1 MTMSRIWAV
10 CSGSGGVGKT
20 TVALSLAVCAAK
32 AGRRTILLD
41 ASGMARSADLFL
53 GMQNIVT
60 LDLADVASQQVDL
73 EAALYPVTQ
82 TQNLRF
88 ACASLYDGTA
98 IEELSGLLL
107 ALHSL
112 CELLVIDL
120 PAGCTFLGR
129 GVLCKGDELIVVLR
143 PDDASIRAAER
154 LLGVM
159 DSGEAERSLVLCR
172 VSRALLRQKIQYEE
186 DAVRM
191 TLDYPVLG
199 VVPEDESVPAA
210 ASKGKA
216 AEWDG
221 PAGRALRGIANALL
235 DGERT

>member
-1 MTMSRIWAV
+1 MSRIWAV

-20 TVALSLAVCAAK
+20 TIALSLAVCAAK
-32 AGRRTILLD
+32 AGQRTILLD
-41 ASGMARSADLFL
+41 ASGMARSADLAL
-53 GMQNIVT
+53 GLQSIVT
-60 LDLADVASQQVDL
+60 LDLADVASSQVPL
-73 EAALYPVTQ
+73 EAALYPVPEMED
-82 TQNLRF
+82 LRF

-112 CELLVIDL
+112 CDLLVIDL
-120 PAGCTFLGR
+120 PAGCAFLGR
-129 GVLCKGDELIVVLR
+129 GVLCKGDELIVALR

-172 VSRALLRQKIQYEE
+172 ASRALLRQKIQYEQ

-199 VVPEDESVPAA
+199 VVPEDESVPVAA
-210 ASKGKA
+210 AKGKPA
-216 AEWDG
+216 ALCDG
-221 PAGRALRGIANALL
+221 PAGRALRGIADALL
-235 DGERT
+235 DGQRT